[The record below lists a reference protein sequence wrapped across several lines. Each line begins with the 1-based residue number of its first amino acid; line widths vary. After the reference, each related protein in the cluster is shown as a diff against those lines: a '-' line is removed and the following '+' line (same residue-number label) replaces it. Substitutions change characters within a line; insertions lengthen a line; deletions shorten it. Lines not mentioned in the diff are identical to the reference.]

1 MNNIKRKIGLVT
13 IFAWTGLGFNRG
25 INSYNYQ
32 YSHNKLYQHSE
43 NKKYLYTDAFMW
55 GLGSILVYL
64 NPVMAVI
71 VMGKEIYRLEIKL
84 RGLEDEKK
92 TEYYNKVL

>member
-1 MNNIKRKIGLVT
+1 MNNIKRKIGFVT
-13 IFAWTGLGFNRG
+13 ICAWAGLGFNRG

-32 YSHNKLYQHSE
+32 YSHNKLYKNSE

-64 NPVMAVI
+64 NPCIAIIVI
-71 VMGKEIYRLEIKL
+71 GKELYRLEINL
-84 RGLEDEKK
+84 RNLEDEKK
-92 TEYYNKVL
+92 SEYYNKVL